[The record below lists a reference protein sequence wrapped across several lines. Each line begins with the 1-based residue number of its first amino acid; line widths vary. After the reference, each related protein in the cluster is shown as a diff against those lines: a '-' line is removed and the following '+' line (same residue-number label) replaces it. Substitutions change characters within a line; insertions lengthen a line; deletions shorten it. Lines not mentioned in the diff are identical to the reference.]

1 MSTRQ
6 WNSEQVGARWE
17 SLGGDKPDV
26 PSVGGGVSQGS
37 AAPIVFLFCVYAST
51 LALLLELERASMDPG
66 GPARKSNSLG

>member
-26 PSVGGGVSQGS
+26 PSVGGGGELGIRCLHCFFVLCLWEHSGS
-37 AAPIVFLFCVYAST
+37 AAGLG
-51 LALLLELERASMDPG
+51 EG
-66 GPARKSNSLG
+66 KHGPRGPN